1 MIHLLTRQ
9 VGGIA
14 VLVALLLVP
23 RPTLGQRAP
32 AAPAPPTLLVI
43 FVVDQMRADYVQ
55 RFQRD
60 WSGGLK
66 RIFSKGAWFT
76 KAAYPYLE
84 TYTCAGHATI
94 ATGAFPHVHGIFQNA
109 WYDGERGASMACT
122 DDPSAAPVTYS
133 GHPGFYGPRLLRA
146 PTLADELRA
155 QRPTRVVSI
164 ALKARSAIMLAG
176 HGGEA
181 VTWMGEAN
189 DGWQTSTAFAS
200 APVSAV
206 KAFVDA
212 NPVEA
217 DYGKVWTLSLPPG
230 RYREP
235 DDGEAEAPGRGW
247 TSTFPHALTA
257 PGGTPDKQF
266 YDLWQRSPFADEY
279 VGRMAASLAEQMQ
292 LGRQGSTDILAVS
305 FSSPDLVGHQFGPN
319 SVEIHDIYVR
329 LDRTVGR
336 LLERLDSIVGKDQY
350 VVALSAD
357 HGVTEIPEQL
367 KRRGVSAGRLASAA
381 FTDIAQRAAESVLG
395 PGKYV
400 ARVIANDVYFHP
412 GLYEQLRQ
420 QPGALAAIV
429 DALAA
434 HPGIARVFR
443 AEELANAADASDPE
457 MRAAALSY
465 VLGRSG
471 ALVLSPKPGWVFAST
486 GATHGS
492 ATPADQRVPL
502 VFMGRGIRPGAY
514 ADAATPADLA
524 PTLATLV
531 GLTLPRAEGR
541 TLTSALRRPVG
552 PRTTAATGAR

>member
-1 MIHLLTRQ
+1 MIHPLPRQLGSVAVILTLLLT
-9 VGGIA
+9 A
-14 VLVALLLVP
+14 P
-23 RPTLGQRAP
+23 RLHGQRAT
-32 AAPAPPTLLVI
+32 AGPAPSRLLVI
-43 FVVDQMRADYVQ
+43 LVVDQMRADYVQ

-66 RIFSKGAWFT
+66 RLFSKGAWFT

-109 WYDGERGASMACT
+109 WYDRERDASMACT

-133 GHPGFYGPRLLRA
+133 GRAGSYGPRLLQA
-146 PTLADELRA
+146 PTLGDELRA
-155 QRPTRVVSI
+155 QRPTRLVSV

-176 HGGEA
+176 HGGDA
-181 VTWMGEAN
+181 VTWMSEAN

-200 APVSAV
+200 EPVAPV

-217 DYGKVWTLSLPPG
+217 DYGKTWTLSLPRD

-235 DDGEAEAPGRGW
+235 DDGEAEAPGAGW
-247 TSTFPHALTA
+247 TRTFPHALTDPSGR
-257 PGGTPDKQF
+257 PGKQF

-279 VGRMAASLAEQMQ
+279 VGRMAASLAEQMR
-292 LGRQGSTDILAVS
+292 LGRPGTTDILAVS
-305 FSSPDLVGHQFGPN
+305 FSSPDLLGHQFGPN
-319 SVEIHDIYVR
+319 SQEIHDTYVR

-336 LLERLDSIVGKDQY
+336 LLTRLDSLVGKDRY

-367 KRRGVSAGRLASAA
+367 QRRGVSAGRLASAA

-395 PGKYV
+395 PGTYV
-400 ARVIANDVYFHP
+400 ARVTANDVYFRP
-412 GLYEQLRQ
+412 GVHEQLRQ
-420 QPGALAAIV
+420 QPAALAAVV

-434 HPGIARVFR
+434 QPGIARVFR
-443 AEELANAADASDPE
+443 ADELVNATDSSDPE
-457 MRAAALSY
+457 RRAAALSY
-465 VLGRSG
+465 VPGRSG
-471 ALVLSPKPGWVFAST
+471 AIVMSPKAGWVFATT

-492 ATPADQRVPL
+492 ATSNDQRVPL
-502 VFMGRGIRPGAY
+502 VFFGTGIKRGSYPE
-514 ADAATPADLA
+514 AATPADLA
-524 PTLATLV
+524 PTLAALV

-541 TLTSALRRPVG
+541 TLSSALRTPVSRG
-552 PRTTAATGAR
+552 TRDAAGAR